1 MAVFLFMNSGQLKG
15 EMVFLWSISS
25 EDKKK
30 PLELSKSIETSAM
43 TSSKSLIDNDRNND
57 STKNSTESSLKVNVC
72 KDGVTLVRQLL
83 DKQYEMWQLHVHWGS
98 ADGHGS
104 EHKID
109 GNYYAGELHL
119 VLWNKKYKSPD
130 EAEGKKDGLIVIAF
144 LIEIGEKHQEFE
156 KIFQALNKHSNKNDD
171 TLFGPEVEIDC
182 AKFLPNN
189 VNFLCWTYY
198 GSLNAS
204 PLVESVIWVVF
215 QKPLRISSE
224 QMNAL
229 RALNVANLKRDIPS
243 LNVEK
248 SIVKPY
254 VENDQWVF
262 YTTKDRLPKSPK
274 KPRNKYSP
282 VILETGAN
290 GEKKIIW

>member
-1 MAVFLFMNSGQLKG
+1 M
-15 EMVFLWSISS
+15 
-25 EDKKK
+25 
-30 PLELSKSIETSAM
+30 
-43 TSSKSLIDNDRNND
+43 
-57 STKNSTESSLKVNVC
+57 
-72 KDGVTLVRQLL
+72 
-83 DKQYEMWQLHVHWGS
+83 
-98 ADGHGS
+98 
-104 EHKID
+104 
-109 GNYYAGELHL
+109 
-119 VLWNKKYKSPD
+119 
-130 EAEGKKDGLIVIAF
+130 
-144 LIEIGEKHQEFE
+144 
-156 KIFQALNKHSNKNDD
+156 
-171 TLFGPEVEIDC
+171 
-182 AKFLPNN
+182 
-189 VNFLCWTYY
+189 
-198 GSLNAS
+198 NAS

-248 SIVKPY
+248 SIVKPH
-254 VENDQWVF
+254 VETDQWVF